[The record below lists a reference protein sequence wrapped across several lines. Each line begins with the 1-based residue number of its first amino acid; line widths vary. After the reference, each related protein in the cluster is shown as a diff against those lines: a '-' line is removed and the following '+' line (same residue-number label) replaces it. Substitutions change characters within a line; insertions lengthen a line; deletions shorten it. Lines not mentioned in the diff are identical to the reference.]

1 LALTR
6 AQLLSGNSNQGVVLP
21 GQVQAVSQGAG
32 VTISADGQISVDAA
46 TTTGLVK
53 LNNVNAYNA
62 YAWPNVDGTV
72 GQQLVTDGNGN
83 LSWADSTSPI
93 SGGLGIDITSDI
105 AKGYTL
111 TASVP
116 PVVGPGAAQ
125 AIDGSMYWD
134 DNLGALFIYYND
146 GTSSQWVQA
155 IST

>member
-83 LSWADSTSPI
+83 LSWADF
-93 SGGLGIDITSDI
+93 TSDI